1 MTKSIEI
8 ESLSQDC
15 ALFFGAQDHYPDSL

>member
-8 ESLSQDC
+8 ESLSQDS
-15 ALFFGAQDHYPDSL
+15 ALFIVVQDHYPDSL